1 MCMNDA
7 VMNTAILDSERD
19 GKFQVLWLPIH
30 CTFSK
35 GEHFDEGRDPFWLD
49 PIKISDPGEKS
60 EVTM

>member
-35 GEHFDEGRDPFWLD
+35 GEHFDEGRAPF
-49 PIKISDPGEKS
+49 
-60 EVTM
+60 